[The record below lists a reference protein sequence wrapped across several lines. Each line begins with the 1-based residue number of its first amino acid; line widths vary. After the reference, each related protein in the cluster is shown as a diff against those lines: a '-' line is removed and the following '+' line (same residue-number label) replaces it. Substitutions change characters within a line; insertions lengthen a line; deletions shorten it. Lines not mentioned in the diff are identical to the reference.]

1 LADNI
6 KDKETCVAFCSY
18 LNNADKCIKSTWK
31 NSIVAGCPFAGFIY
45 PGYSCADTVGS
56 SLTHV
61 MSGNVAHS
69 NDGSGLV
76 LYPDQNIL
84 SAVKDCFQGSDFKGY
99 KNNGSSVAT
108 FFDSN
113 EVRFSNLVSVDNV
126 KGVSLMVGL
135 ETDFEKKMKLSNS
148 FIYGESTTLAKD
160 CPDGS
165 GSATGANC
173 ECPDKMGV
181 MSFGTATGS
190 KQLDWHI
197 PSASKRPIHKIKS
210 YATWIST
217 GFLDN
222 VQISNFNSATS
233 ACGSRQTAFAVN
245 EYQADHVPIHNLNAI
260 KFTNVAYDAVI
271 YIFNPPQGWA
281 VIDDCGEWPCTAP
294 SNVIY
299 NFKDAVFEV
308 TDGTTALPTFW
319 TAGTTKQSF

>member
-1 LADNI
+1 
-6 KDKETCVAFCSY
+6 
-18 LNNADKCIKSTWK
+18 
-31 NSIVAGCPFAGFIY
+31 
-45 PGYSCADTVGS
+45 
-56 SLTHV
+56 

-173 ECPDKMGV
+173 SCPDKMGV

-190 KQLDWHI
+190 KHSDWHI

-210 YATWIST
+210 YLFIKIKMYLLSQSPT
-217 GFLDN
+217 
-222 VQISNFNSATS
+222 
-233 ACGSRQTAFAVN
+233 
-245 EYQADHVPIHNLNAI
+245 YNAI
-260 KFTNVAYDAVI
+260 KGDI
-271 YIFNPPQGWA
+271 
-281 VIDDCGEWPCTAP
+281 
-294 SNVIY
+294 
-299 NFKDAVFEV
+299 
-308 TDGTTALPTFW
+308 
-319 TAGTTKQSF
+319 